1 MAVIRLGGL
10 RNSAQVKSSPWACL
24 IPLGAVSIAVYALG
38 LKTFVATLR
47 DIWVERK
54 ASVRPMVSLSHNAT
68 WWDYVVLHANEV
80 TAGLVVATLLFGM
93 VLAGQRQIRLG
104 DNAFAVRNALGF
116 TRYRP
121 LAGITSVTAIYSM
134 PLWPGSV
141 WVHYAGHRLPVLV
154 SGLGMSNHDVRQFTQ
169 LLREAAYLR

>member
-24 IPLGAVSIAVYALG
+24 IPLGAVSVAFYAFG
-38 LKTFVATLR
+38 VKTLVTTLR

-54 ASVRPMVSLSHNAT
+54 QSVRPLVELAHNAT
-68 WWDYVVLHANEV
+68 WWDYAVHYSDEV
-80 TAGLVVATLLFGM
+80 IAGLVMATLLFGM
-93 VLAGQRQIRLG
+93 VMAGQRQITLG

-121 LAGITSVTAIYSM
+121 LAGITSVTAVYSM
-134 PLWPGSV
+134 PLWPSSV
-141 WVHYAGHRLPVLV
+141 WVRYAGHRLPVLV
-154 SGLGMSNHDVRQFTQ
+154 SGLGMSNRDVRQFAHLVRQ
-169 LLREAAYLR
+169 AAGLR